1 MYDVKENWCNLK
13 IKDDLIN
20 CFTSFE
26 DILPLMKKVTDDG
39 LIHKHVLRHG
49 LQAPGKVRADSV
61 VSLHYT
67 VELEQDGLLVDD
79 EDGRLVD
86 STIHREE
93 PLRSIFKGDHCSTGL
108 RLGSSP

>member
-49 LQAPGKVRADSV
+49 LQAPG
-61 VSLHYT
+61 
-67 VELEQDGLLVDD
+67 
-79 EDGRLVD
+79 
-86 STIHREE
+86 
-93 PLRSIFKGDHCSTGL
+93 
-108 RLGSSP
+108 